1 MPISAAVLRDRE
13 LTPETHLPYRRHVT
27 ANVVGLA
34 GRKFMTCLRF
44 RGMPFETADVE
55 ELRGFRDQINM
66 AWRNLA
72 TDALAVWVHTFRT
85 METEYP
91 EGEFRTPFAQALD
104 ARYRSQL
111 LGSRFYRNDHYLSL
125 VWSAERGVGK
135 AAGSFLERFKAAR
148 GQAGEIDSDVI
159 AALEDKTRDLAAALD
174 RYGPELLGL
183 RSEDGVLFSEPSEF
197 LHQILTGR
205 QRRIPLVEGDISS
218 AIVQDRPIFGR
229 ESMELRE
236 PGRSRFAAMFGVKEY
251 PARPRP
257 GMLDSLLTAP
267 FEFVLSQSMAFMSK
281 ADART
286 VLSRKQNQM
295 ISANDDAV
303 SQIDQLSTALDQL
316 QSNEWTM
323 GEHQLSLLVWADDP
337 KSLMNNMG
345 EGRRVLGDVPAV
357 FAREELGLEPTFWSQ
372 FPGNF
377 AYRIRS
383 GAITS
388 RNFASFAGFHT
399 YPVGRSARN
408 HWGPAVAMLKT
419 RSGAPYFFNFHAAD
433 LGNTFICGPSG
444 SGKTVLQNF
453 LLAQLEKHRPTRVFF
468 DKDNGGE
475 LFVRASGGTYLAL
488 KNGHPTGIAPL
499 KAIEPTPRNLPFLS
513 AFIRALVGRGDL
525 LSARDE
531 EKIANGLGSM
541 LRLKPEDRSLW
552 ALREMLGQQDPEG
565 IGARLER
572 WCHGK
577 PLGWVFDNEADE
589 LTLDADFIGFDMT
602 DFLDNPEIRSPLM
615 MYLFQRV
622 ERLIDGRRIV
632 IDIDEF
638 WKALA
643 DPAFEDLAQ
652 NKLKTIRKQNG
663 FMVFG
668 TQSPRDALLSPIA
681 HTIIEQ
687 CATLIFTPNP
697 KADAADYC
705 DGFKLTRREFELI
718 RHELTPESRR
728 FIVKQGHVSVVAE
741 LDLGG
746 MSDELA
752 ILSGTTANVE
762 LAREI
767 IGRAGDDPA
776 VWLPRFHQQRRAS

>member
-1 MPISAAVLRDRE
+1 LATSRAVLRERE
-13 LTPETHLPYRRHVT
+13 ITAETHLPYRRHVT
-27 ANVVGLA
+27 PNVLGLA
-34 GRKFMTCLRF
+34 GRKLMTCLRF
-44 RGMPFETADVE
+44 RGLPFETADLD
-55 ELRGFRDQINM
+55 ELHGLRDQINL

-72 TDALAVWVHTFRT
+72 SDSLAVWVHTFRT
-85 METEYP
+85 IETEYP
-91 EGEFRTPFAQALD
+91 EGSFQTPFARSLD
-104 ARYRSQL
+104 GRYRAKL

-135 AAGSFLERFKAAR
+135 AAGDFLERFRSAK
-148 GQAGEIDSDVI
+148 GQGGEIDPDAVEAI
-159 AALEDKTRDLAAALD
+159 EDKTRDLAAALN
-174 RYGPELLGL
+174 RYGPEVLGL
-183 RSEDGVLFSEPSEF
+183 RSADGVLYSEPSEF

-205 QRRIPLVEGDISS
+205 RRRIPLVEGDLAS

-229 ESMELRE
+229 ESIELRE
-236 PGRSRFAAMFGVKEY
+236 PGGSRLGAMFGIKEY
-251 PARPRP
+251 PSRPRP
-257 GMLDSLLTAP
+257 GMLDALLTAP
-267 FEFVLSQSMAFMSK
+267 FEFLLSQSMAFMSK

-303 SQIDQLSTALDQL
+303 SQIDELSAALDQL

-323 GEHQLSLLVWADDP
+323 GEHQLSLLVWADDS
-337 KSLMNNMG
+337 KSLLNNMS

-357 FAREELGLEPTFWSQ
+357 FAREELGLEPTFWAQ

-377 AYRIRS
+377 AYRVRS

-399 YPVGRSARN
+399 YPIGRSARN

-468 DKDNGGE
+468 DKDNGAE

-488 KNGHPTGIAPL
+488 KNGQPTGLAPL
-499 KAIEPTPRNLPFLS
+499 KAIDPTPPNMPFLS
-513 AFIRALVGRGDL
+513 AFVRALVGRGDL

-531 EKIANGLGSM
+531 ERIATGLSAM
-541 LRLKPEDRSLW
+541 MRLRPEDRSLW
-552 ALREMLGQQDPEG
+552 ALRETLGQQDPEG

-577 PLGWVFDNEADE
+577 PLGWVFDNQADE
-589 LTLDADFIGFDMT
+589 PAMDSEFMGFDMT

-615 MYLFQRV
+615 MYLFHRV

-663 FMVFG
+663 FLVFG
-668 TQSPRDALLSPIA
+668 TQSPRDALSSPIA

-697 KADAADYC
+697 KGDAADYC
-705 DGFKLTRREFELI
+705 DGFKLTKREFDLI

-741 LDLGG
+741 LDLAG
-746 MSDELA
+746 MGDELA

-767 IGRAGDDPA
+767 IGKVGSDPA
-776 VWLPRFHQQRRAS
+776 TWVPRFHQQRKAS